1 MKTRKPR
8 ARSSRIR
15 PWHVLSISALI
26 ISILVSLWLLLAYG
40 ELPRLW
46 SKHEH
51 KKIGQRQEI
60 VAYTSQDIPADPINV
75 HIMASAKSINCVFR
89 QAGWSVADPLSV
101 ESGVKIV
108 RSVLLKRAYPEAPVS
123 SLYFDDRLQDVAYE
137 RDEGKTAKKRHHV
150 RLWQVKPDEWVG
162 AATFDRGV
170 GIALFTLQVTHHIGP
185 KVDAE
190 RDAVGTVLEQG
201 GAHYLG
207 SQTAR
212 IEPGSWR
219 RNGAGDRYV
228 TDGQIKAFALTSN
241 IC

>member
-1 MKTRKPR
+1 MARKLQ
-8 ARSSRIR
+8 ANASKIR
-15 PWHVLSISALI
+15 PWHVLAISALI
-26 ISILVSLWLLLAYG
+26 TFILISLWLLLAYG

-75 HIMASAKSINCVFR
+75 HIMASAKSINCAFR
-89 QAGWSVADPLSV
+89 RAGWSVADPLSV

-108 RSVLLKRAYPEAPVS
+108 RSVLLGRAYPEAPVS

-150 RLWQVKPDEWVG
+150 RLWQVTPNEWLG

-185 KVDAE
+185 KVDDE
-190 RDAVGTVLEQG
+190 RDAVSAVFKLS

-207 SQTAR
+207 NQSAH
-212 IEPGSWR
+212 IEPERWR
-219 RNGAGDRYV
+219 RNGAGDRYI
-228 TDGQIKAFALTSN
+228 TDGQIKAFALTSSP
-241 IC
+241 C

>member
-1 MKTRKPR
+1 MARKLQ
-8 ARSSRIR
+8 ANASKIR

-26 ISILVSLWLLLAYG
+26 VFILVSLWLLLAYG

-75 HIMASAKSINCVFR
+75 RILASAKSINCAFR
-89 QAGWSVADPLSV
+89 RAGWSVADPLSV

-123 SLYFDDRLQDVAYE
+123 SLYFDDQLQDVAYE
-137 RDEGKTAKKRHHV
+137 RDEGQTAKKRHHV
-150 RLWQVKPDEWVG
+150 RLWKVSANDWLG

-185 KVDAE
+185 KVDDE
-190 RDAVGTVLEQG
+190 RDTVGTLLEQS

-207 SQTAR
+207 NQSAHIQ
-212 IEPGSWR
+212 PDHWR

-228 TDGQIKAFALTSN
+228 TDGQIKAYSIRSAA
-241 IC
+241 C